1 MATHVRWLAI
11 ISTHALFVTM
21 IRIDIALINSTL
33 NKYINEEKKERKQK
47 RDNGGSRVNSIFHPS
62 EADQMSTFVGLSGK
76 K

>member
-1 MATHVRWLAI
+1 MAAHVRWLAI
-11 ISTHALFVTM
+11 ISTPALFVTM

-33 NKYINEEKKERKQK
+33 NKYINEEKKERK
-47 RDNGGSRVNSIFHPS
+47 RDNGGSKVNSIFHPS

>member
-1 MATHVRWLAI
+1 
-11 ISTHALFVTM
+11 M

-33 NKYINEEKKERKQK
+33 NKYINEEKKERK
-47 RDNGGSRVNSIFHPS
+47 RDNGGSKVNSIFHPS

>member
-1 MATHVRWLAI
+1 MAAHVRWLAI
-11 ISTHALFVTM
+11 ISTLALFVTM

-33 NKYINEEKKERKQK
+33 NKYINEEKRERK
-47 RDNGGSRVNSIFHPS
+47 RDNGGSKVNSIFHPS

>member
-33 NKYINEEKKERKQK
+33 NKYINEEKRERK
-47 RDNGGSRVNSIFHPS
+47 RDNGGSKVNSIFHPS

>member
-1 MATHVRWLAI
+1 MAAHVRWLAI
-11 ISTHALFVTM
+11 ISTPALFVTM

-33 NKYINEEKKERKQK
+33 NKYINEEKKERKW
-47 RDNGGSRVNSIFHPS
+47 DNGGSKVNSVFHPS

>member
-1 MATHVRWLAI
+1 
-11 ISTHALFVTM
+11 M

-47 RDNGGSRVNSIFHPS
+47 QDNGGSKVNSIFHPS

>member
-1 MATHVRWLAI
+1 MAAHVRWLAI
-11 ISTHALFVTM
+11 ISTPALFVTM

-33 NKYINEEKKERKQK
+33 NKYINEEKRERK
-47 RDNGGSRVNSIFHPS
+47 RDNGGSKVNSIFHPS

>member
-1 MATHVRWLAI
+1 MAAHVRWLAI
-11 ISTHALFVTM
+11 ISTPALFVAM

-33 NKYINEEKKERKQK
+33 NKYINEEKKERK
-47 RDNGGSRVNSIFHPS
+47 RDNGGSKVNSIFHPS

>member
-1 MATHVRWLAI
+1 MAAHVRWLAI
-11 ISTHALFVTM
+11 ISTLALFVTM

-33 NKYINEEKKERKQK
+33 NKYINEEKKERK
-47 RDNGGSRVNSIFHPS
+47 RDNGGSKVNSIFHPS